1 MSAGLPGA
9 TVNVGTKGIRG
20 TYGLPGT
27 GLSYRTQTTP
37 WSNGGD
43 RHGGGPIQPS
53 GDSGGSPRLSAGK
66 WFWGGLG
73 SFSLGLILL
82 FIVPPL
88 GLMCWVLALFCVLWC
103 VAAGLT
109 DGGKPRAALSPV
121 TLPPADQLP
130 DVTALKTANGRRNAA
145 LRRAELSH
153 RLFQLWDKLASLEPG
168 TDGYDRLLRRTI
180 STAEE
185 MLVEA
190 MKAGNVKAINACYE
204 LLVALGART
213 VPMTEAQQAQA
224 QAVEELKRLLDE
236 VQAVSNQLKLLEPES
251 PEFAAKVDEL
261 GLLLDRSLDGAKR
274 AGRGVE
280 AVQELIA
287 VARKYY
293 GLVLASDCEDAE
305 VDAFCEQAQPPPLP
319 QPQNESTQLAVY
331 NGPSAKVDAARETK
345 HLVLQVIGV
354 VSAVGLL
361 LGVIASCLGRHG
373 AEVAKSVVTQPTNS
387 PAALPGSPQK
397 APQRSWEAKDSDPG
411 VPSVPAVSVPKG
423 LPVERWE
430 LPDRA
435 KTPGDIFEGVTVDD
449 LRQPGYSE
457 RHRQVPAE
465 LKREIYAWYG
475 ISDHTGFVI
484 DHLVPVELAGR
495 SELGNLWPQRIED
508 AKRKDRLEA
517 KLHELVLSGQLE
529 LGTAQREIAANW
541 IEAYKKYVSP

>member
-1 MSAGLPGA
+1 
-9 TVNVGTKGIRG
+9 
-20 TYGLPGT
+20 
-27 GLSYRTQTTP
+27 
-37 WSNGGD
+37 
-43 RHGGGPIQPS
+43 
-53 GDSGGSPRLSAGK
+53 
-66 WFWGGLG
+66 
-73 SFSLGLILL
+73 
-82 FIVPPL
+82 L
-88 GLMCWVLALFCVLWC
+88 GLMCWLLALFCVLWGI
-103 VAAGLT
+103 AAGLT
-109 DGGKPRAALSPV
+109 DGGKPRAALSPM

-153 RLFQLWDKLASLEPG
+153 RLFQLWDKLGSLEPG
-168 TDGYDRLLRRTI
+168 TDSYDRLLRRTI
-180 STAEE
+180 SVAEE

-190 MKAGNVKAINACYE
+190 MKGGNVKAINACYE

-213 VPMTEAQQAQA
+213 VPITEAQQAQA

-305 VDAFCEQAQPPPLP
+305 VDAFCEQAQPPP
-319 QPQNESTQLAVY
+319 QNERRQLAVY

-361 LGVIASCLGRHG
+361 LGVIASCLGGHG
-373 AEVAKSVVTQPTNS
+373 AEVAKSVVTQLTNS
-387 PAALPGSPQK
+387 SAALPGSPQK
-397 APQRSWEAKDSDPG
+397 APQRSWEAKDSDQD
-411 VPSVPAVSVPKG
+411 VPSVPAVSAPKA
-423 LPVERWE
+423 LPVERGE

-457 RHRQVPAE
+457 RHRHVPAE

-475 ISDHTGFVI
+475 ISDNTEFVI
-484 DHLVPVELAGR
+484 DHLIPVELAGR
-495 SELGNLWPQRIED
+495 STLGNLWPQRIEH

-541 IEAYKKYVSP
+541 IEA